1 MLLLIYD
8 PKYFLFLGTRMD
20 VIRNVTVHD
29 IYRARPA
36 LSECPHCQEMVT
48 YRDHRDHCKARKK
61 ATAKDSELERSN
73 SKSAI
78 RSEVRIQVH
87 EHKTG
92 STSKIGGH

>member
-1 MLLLIYD
+1 MLLLTYD

-29 IYRARPA
+29 IYRARPV

-61 ATAKDSELERSN
+61 ATELERSN

-78 RSEVRIQVH
+78 RSEVRIQVR

>member
-1 MLLLIYD
+1 MLLLTYD

-29 IYRARPA
+29 IYRARPV

-61 ATAKDSELERSN
+61 ATELERSN

>member
-8 PKYFLFLGTRMD
+8 PKYFLFLGIRMD

-29 IYRARPA
+29 IYRARPV

-61 ATAKDSELERSN
+61 ATELERSN

>member
-1 MLLLIYD
+1 MLLLTYD

-29 IYRARPA
+29 IYRAIPV

-61 ATAKDSELERSN
+61 ATELERSN

-78 RSEVRIQVH
+78 RSEVRIQVR

>member
-1 MLLLIYD
+1 MLLLTYD
-8 PKYFLFLGTRMD
+8 PKCFLFLGTRMD

-61 ATAKDSELERSN
+61 ATELERSN